1 MANIYFE
8 SISLKNF
15 MSFKEAYVNLNRNGY
30 ILVEGINNNVED
42 SAKSNGSGK
51 SSLFSGIC
59 WCLTG

>member
-42 SAKSNGSGK
+42 RRII
-51 SSLFSGIC
+51 L
-59 WCLTG
+59 WH